1 MEPRGSTPKEEIE
14 AGRKAKAFAADSVSA
29 GGIIGNNDRSPKPDG
44 KHTSF
49 STEQDNLGPKVD
61 LGALRSRRGNA
72 SPEKWA
78 LEMTA
83 MAVLTSSRELPKVKN
98 ATPHPPTIMI
108 HSHHRSKDD
117 PERRARVLSR
127 ILDPEY
133 SGQSPNAFS
142 SSFRARSPSLPQASV
157 FVDRYGEQH
166 DPDFRPFGSY
176 PAVTPM
182 DEPRAWPWFD
192 GDDDDDDEPRS
203 MSRGPTSFPSGRMA
217 YSTASSSYHS
227 SVSSGSA
234 PASGGSKYVYG
245 SRSRSISALPTPPL
259 ELDRPMPANFE
270 SHSGRHIS
278 PPAHIPRSSLFPW
291 TPAQRAV
298 RVQHE
303 VNKRNVMPPPL
314 FLEEE
319 PEEAPLTLVD
329 SQYVPGYGHF
339 STPPATTTEQSQS
352 HPHPQPNTAPHTEH
366 KCRIHMRTGRARAH
380 TAPSPTTA
388 QTPEED
394 EDDPNVPNSPS
405 SSHSFRQSIYSL
417 GLRTKLG
424 LHHMKDRVRRASG
437 AAKRPLSL

>member
-1 MEPRGSTPKEEIE
+1 MPRPILHHHDPLSPSVQRRPRASSTRAVPYTRSGILGTKSECVLLVVSS
-14 AGRKAKAFAADSVSA
+14 SVSVVA
-29 GGIIGNNDRSPKPDG
+29 
-44 KHTSF
+44 
-49 STEQDNLGPKVD
+49 
-61 LGALRSRRGNA
+61 
-72 SPEKWA
+72 
-78 LEMTA
+78 
-83 MAVLTSSRELPKVKN
+83 
-98 ATPHPPTIMI
+98 
-108 HSHHRSKDD
+108 
-117 PERRARVLSR
+117 
-127 ILDPEY
+127 
-133 SGQSPNAFS
+133 
-142 SSFRARSPSLPQASV
+142 QASV

-394 EDDPNVPNSPS
+394 EDDPNVPNSYVCLAP
-405 SSHSFRQSIYSL
+405 
-417 GLRTKLG
+417 
-424 LHHMKDRVRRASG
+424 
-437 AAKRPLSL
+437 PLSCLTL